1 MTTEKFVRR
10 SKLIAE
16 HLSEIAFHTDQVEQD
31 GMVHPVNPAFREVVT
46 AQERL
51 LNAVER
57 LLEKLP
63 GRRGKQKP

>member
-10 SKLIAE
+10 SQLIAE
-16 HLSEIAFHTDQVEQD
+16 HLSEIAFHSDRVEQE
-31 GMVHPVNPAFREVVT
+31 GAVHPVNPEFREVVT

-63 GRRGKQKP
+63 GRTASQK